1 MAWPPTGYPFA
12 DNVDEVR
19 AADINDTILR
29 LIQHLSTTTNV
40 HGITNTANVVTFSGG
55 GDAAEIARDAVAAAL
70 AAGTHVGINV
80 THNDAANS
88 ISLVVTASG
97 ATGPQG
103 VPGATGPQGATG
115 TAGVGLIGHTGI
127 QGPTGPQGL
136 TGPTGPSGPTG
147 ASGLMGP
154 TGASGATGIGA
165 SGPTGPTG
173 PTSDAESF
181 NFSTNTTD
189 ADPGSGFFR
198 LNNATHASATEVY
211 VSTLNAAGGT
221 ISGWIDTFDDS
232 TSTNKGIL
240 TIRQTSSPNTIWRK
254 YNVTGSVVA
263 SGSYRKITISSVSG
277 NGTFTSGLC
286 FISFSPSG
294 NIGDSGGATGPE
306 GPTGATGPS
315 GPAGSPG
322 GATGSTGPQGFTGA
336 TGPEN
341 YALTIS
347 SQTDN
352 YTLQLSDAG
361 KVVEL
366 TASTAKNITV
376 PANSTAAFPVGTVIE
391 IFAGGNGTV
400 SVVAAGGV
408 VIRKIGALAGI
419 YASASLRKRAT
430 DEWVLTGETV

>member
-19 AADINDTILR
+19 AADVNDTILR

-55 GDAAEIARDAVAAAL
+55 GDAAEIAQDAVAAAL

-103 VPGATGPQGATG
+103 VPGATGPQGFTG
-115 TAGVGLIGHTGI
+115 AAGVGLIGVTGAT
-127 QGPTGPQGL
+127 GVTGPQGL
-136 TGPTGPSGPTG
+136 TGPQGTTGPTGPSGPSGPTGPSGPSGPTG
-147 ASGLMGP
+147 A
-154 TGASGATGIGA
+154 
-165 SGPTGPTG
+165 TGPTG

-181 NFSTNTTD
+181 SFSTNTTD

-198 LNNATHASATEVY
+198 LNNATHASATGVY

-294 NIGDSGGATGPE
+294 NIGDSGGATGSE

-408 VIRKIGALAGI
+408 IVRNFGDLAGI